1 MTKVDFIMRM
11 YIRLIYDIM
20 IYENKDYRRFSMKL
34 QNNLQIEQLLNT
46 DWANQFNRNQLYR
59 IREGLN
65 HNLDVS
71 IYAKT
76 TLAAEHMRE
85 IVKGLKLGFD
95 MTKYTSGEYTEN
107 QLRQIVYGLENGLD
121 ASEFDDVKMSSTQ
134 MSTAQEFMKLG
145 FNMNVYRNSDLRFED
160 NYTAAAILET
170 IDSMFDYM
178 HQSSDEEFE
187 EIFGLFE
194 RYCAKMRKERAKRT
208 SKK

>member
-1 MTKVDFIMRM
+1 MKLMNSVASNVLVEDKKYMDQFTKQQQDVI
-11 YIRLIYDIM
+11 
-20 IYENKDYRRFSMKL
+20 KDYYKK
-34 QNNLQIEQLLNT
+34 
-46 DWANQFNRNQLYR
+46 
-59 IREGLN
+59 G
-65 HNLDVS
+65 HDVS
-71 IYAKT
+71 
-76 TLAAEHMRE
+76 
-85 IVKGLKLGFD
+85 
-95 MTKYTSGEYTEN
+95 EY
-107 QLRQIVYGLENGLD
+107 
-121 ASEFDDVKMSSTQ
+121 DDVKMSGAQ
-134 MSTAQEFMKLG
+134 MSTAKEFLRLG

>member
-1 MTKVDFIMRM
+1 
-11 YIRLIYDIM
+11 
-20 IYENKDYRRFSMKL
+20 MKL
-34 QNNLQIEQLLNT
+34 ANNLQIEQLLNT
-46 DWANQFNRNQLYR
+46 DWASQFNKYQLR
-59 IREGLN
+59 LIRQGLDLD
-65 HNLDVS
+65 LDVS
-71 IYAKT
+71 IYAKPE
-76 TLAAEHMRE
+76 LSFEQMRE
-85 IVKGLKLGFD
+85 IAHGLNQGFD
-95 MTKYTSGEYTEN
+95 MTKYASGDYSED
-107 QLRQIVYGLENGLD
+107 QISQIIFGLVEGLD
-121 ASEFDDVKMSSTQ
+121 VSEYDDVKMSAAQ
-134 MSTAQEFMKLG
+134 MSTAKEFLRLG

>member
-1 MTKVDFIMRM
+1 
-11 YIRLIYDIM
+11 
-20 IYENKDYRRFSMKL
+20 MKL
-34 QNNLQIEQLLNT
+34 ANNLQIEQLLKT
-46 DWANQFNRNQLYR
+46 DWANQFNKNQLYR
-59 IREGLN
+59 IREGLD

-71 IYAKT
+71 IYAKP

-85 IVKGLKLGFD
+85 IVKGLKQGFD
-95 MTKYTSGEYTEN
+95 MTKYASGDYSED
-107 QLRQIVYGLENGLD
+107 QISQIIFGLVEGLD
-121 ASEFDDVKMSSTQ
+121 VSEYDDVKMSAAQ
-134 MSTAQEFMKLG
+134 MSTAKEFLRLG

-170 IDSMFDYM
+170 IDSMFDHM

>member
-1 MTKVDFIMRM
+1 
-11 YIRLIYDIM
+11 
-20 IYENKDYRRFSMKL
+20 MKL
-34 QNNLQIEQLLNT
+34 QNNLQIKQLLNT
-46 DWANQFNRNQLYR
+46 DWANQFNKNQLYR
-59 IREGLN
+59 IREGLT

-71 IYAKT
+71 IYAKPE
-76 TLAAEHMRE
+76 LRSEHMRE

-95 MTKYTSGEYTEN
+95 MTKYASGEYTEN

-145 FNMNVYRNSDLRFED
+145 FDMNVYRNSDLRFED

>member
-1 MTKVDFIMRM
+1 
-11 YIRLIYDIM
+11 
-20 IYENKDYRRFSMKL
+20 MKL
-34 QNNLQIEQLLNT
+34 ANNLQIEQLLKT
-46 DWANQFNRNQLYR
+46 EWANQFNKNQLYR
-59 IREGLN
+59 IREGLD

-71 IYAKT
+71 IYAKP

-85 IVKGLKLGFD
+85 IVKGLKQGFN

-134 MSTAQEFMKLG
+134 MSTAQEFLKLG
-145 FNMNVYRNSDLRFED
+145 FDMNVYRNSDLRFED
-160 NYTAAAILET
+160 NYKAAAILET

-178 HQSSDEEFE
+178 CNSNDDEFE
-187 EIFGLFE
+187 EIFSLFE

>member
-1 MTKVDFIMRM
+1 M
-11 YIRLIYDIM
+11 
-20 IYENKDYRRFSMKL
+20 
-34 QNNLQIEQLLNT
+34 Q
-46 DWANQFNRNQLYR
+46 
-59 IREGLN
+59 
-65 HNLDVS
+65 
-71 IYAKT
+71 KT

>member
-1 MTKVDFIMRM
+1 
-11 YIRLIYDIM
+11 
-20 IYENKDYRRFSMKL
+20 MKL
-34 QNNLQIEQLLNT
+34 ANNLQIEQLLKT
-46 DWANQFNRNQLYR
+46 DWANQFNKYQLHH

-65 HNLDVS
+65 NNLDVS
-71 IYAKT
+71 IYAKPE
-76 TLAAEHMRE
+76 LRSEHIRE
-85 IVKGLKLGFD
+85 IVKGLKQGFD

-145 FNMNVYRNSDLRFED
+145 FDMNVYRNSDLRFED
-160 NYTAAAILET
+160 NYKAAAILET
-170 IDSMFDYM
+170 IDSMFDFMY
-178 HQSSDEEFE
+178 QSSDEEFE

-194 RYCAKMRKERAKRT
+194 RYCAKMRQERTKRV

>member
-1 MTKVDFIMRM
+1 
-11 YIRLIYDIM
+11 
-20 IYENKDYRRFSMKL
+20 MKL
-34 QNNLQIEQLLNT
+34 ANNLQIEQLLKT
-46 DWANQFNRNQLYR
+46 DWADQFNKNQLYR

-107 QLRQIVYGLENGLD
+107 QLRQIVFGLEKGLD
-121 ASEFDDVKMSSTQ
+121 ASEFDDVSMSSEQ

-145 FNMNVYRNSDLRFED
+145 FDMNVYRNSDLRFED
-160 NYTAAAILET
+160 NYKAAAILET
-170 IDSMFDYM
+170 IDSMFDLMY
-178 HQSSDEEFE
+178 QSSDEEFE

-194 RYCAKMRKERAKRT
+194 RYCAKMRQERAKRA

>member
-1 MTKVDFIMRM
+1 
-11 YIRLIYDIM
+11 
-20 IYENKDYRRFSMKL
+20 MKL
-34 QNNLQIEQLLNT
+34 VNNLQIEQLLKT
-46 DWANQFNRNQLYR
+46 DWANQFNQNQLYR

>member
-1 MTKVDFIMRM
+1 
-11 YIRLIYDIM
+11 
-20 IYENKDYRRFSMKL
+20 MKL
-34 QNNLQIEQLLNT
+34 ANNLQVEQLLNT
-46 DWANQFNRNQLYR
+46 DWADQFNKNQLYH

-85 IVKGLKLGFD
+85 IVKGLKQGFD

-134 MSTAQEFMKLG
+134 MSTAQEFLRLG
-145 FNMNVYRNSDLRFED
+145 FDMNVYRNSDLQFED
-160 NYTAAAILET
+160 NYKAAAILE
-170 IDSMFDYM
+170 IVDSMFDFMY
-178 HQSSDEEFE
+178 QSADEEFE
-187 EIFGLFE
+187 EVFSLFE
-194 RYCAKMRKERAKRT
+194 RQCAKMRKERAKRA

>member
-1 MTKVDFIMRM
+1 
-11 YIRLIYDIM
+11 
-20 IYENKDYRRFSMKL
+20 MKL

-107 QLRQIVYGLENGLD
+107 QLRQIVFGLEKGLD
-121 ASEFDDVKMSSTQ
+121 VSEFDDVSMSSEQ

-145 FNMNVYRNSDLRFED
+145 FDMTS
-160 NYTAAAILET
+160 
-170 IDSMFDYM
+170 
-178 HQSSDEEFE
+178 
-187 EIFGLFE
+187 
-194 RYCAKMRKERAKRT
+194 CAKESVTVQEIRREIRRRIWLIEYDVSTEVRNAYFEYVDLIGE
-208 SKK
+208 

>member
-1 MTKVDFIMRM
+1 
-11 YIRLIYDIM
+11 
-20 IYENKDYRRFSMKL
+20 MKL
-34 QNNLQIEQLLNT
+34 ANNLQVEQLLKT
-46 DWANQFNRNQLYR
+46 EWANQFNKYQLHYIRN
-59 IREGLN
+59 GLED
-65 HNLDVS
+65 NLDVS

-85 IVKGLKLGFD
+85 IVKGLKQGFD

-187 EIFGLFE
+187 EIF
-194 RYCAKMRKERAKRT
+194 
-208 SKK
+208 

>member
-1 MTKVDFIMRM
+1 
-11 YIRLIYDIM
+11 
-20 IYENKDYRRFSMKL
+20 MKL
-34 QNNLQIEQLLNT
+34 ANNLQIEQLLNT
-46 DWANQFNRNQLYR
+46 DWANQFNKYQLR
-59 IREGLN
+59 LIRQGLDIGLN
-65 HNLDVS
+65 VS

-85 IVKGLKLGFD
+85 IVKGLKQGFD
-95 MTKYTSGEYTEN
+95 MTKYTSGEYIEN

-145 FNMNVYRNSDLRFED
+145 FDMNIYRNSDLRFED

>member
-1 MTKVDFIMRM
+1 MR
-11 YIRLIYDIM
+11 LTCDIM

-34 QNNLQIEQLLNT
+34 QNNLQIEQLLKT
-46 DWANQFNRNQLYR
+46 DWANQFNKFQLHH
-59 IREGLN
+59 IRDGLSN
-65 HNLDVS
+65 NLDVS
-71 IYAKT
+71 IYAKPE
-76 TLAAEHMRE
+76 LSYEQMRE
-85 IVKGLKLGFD
+85 IVHGLNQGFD
-95 MTKYTSGEYTEN
+95 MTKYASGDYSAD
-107 QLRQIVYGLENGLD
+107 QISQIIFGLIEGLD
-121 ASEFDDVKMSSTQ
+121 VSEYDDVKMSAAQ
-134 MSTAQEFMKLG
+134 MSTAKEFLRLG

>member
-1 MTKVDFIMRM
+1 
-11 YIRLIYDIM
+11 
-20 IYENKDYRRFSMKL
+20 MKL
-34 QNNLQIEQLLNT
+34 ANNLQVEQLLNT
-46 DWANQFNRNQLYR
+46 DWASQFNKYQLR
-59 IREGLN
+59 LIRQGLDLR
-65 HNLDVS
+65 LDVS

-85 IVKGLKLGFD
+85 IVKGLKQGFD

-145 FNMNVYRNSDLRFED
+145 FDMNVYRNSDLRFED
-160 NYTAAAILET
+160 NYKAAAILET
-170 IDSMFDYM
+170 IDSMFDFMY
-178 HQSSDEEFE
+178 QSSDEEFE

-194 RYCAKMRKERAKRT
+194 RYCAKMRKERAKRV